1 VHLRRCTQRRTFS
14 RTNIGAAIMDE
25 STQGHLGT
33 DGAPASEGPSA
44 AQPKASRW
52 EDFIDIFYAP
62 SSVFARRAESGFLL
76 PMVVV
81 TVLTGVLYIMNSGVW
96 SEVMDAEMTR
106 ALTKQ
111 SQQLTAEQLQKVR
124 GFSETMAKVG
134 SFAFV
139 PIGIFLTGLMLWVCG
154 KFVEAKQTLRQ
165 ATMVAAFA
173 FMPRIVEALVVAVQ
187 GLLLDPGSFNG
198 RWRVSLGIGRF
209 LDPDTTS
216 PALLALVGRLDVFT
230 IWVTVLLAIGLAV
243 TGKITRGRAA
253 IAAAIVWL
261 LGAAPLMLQ
270 AAR

>member
-1 VHLRRCTQRRTFS
+1 MS
-14 RTNIGAAIMDE
+14 E
-25 STQGHLGT
+25 STDRDIGGDGT
-33 DGAPASEGPSA
+33 PADDVPVA
-44 AQPKASRW
+44 AQPNASRW
-52 EDFIDIFYAP
+52 EDFIDIFYTP
-62 SSVFARRAESGFLL
+62 SSVFARRAASGFLL

-81 TVLTGVLYIMNSGVW
+81 TVLGGALYIMNSGVW
-96 SEVMDAEMTR
+96 SEVMDAEVTR
-106 ALTKQ
+106 AMARQ

-134 SFAFV
+134 AFVFV

-154 KFVEAKQTLRQ
+154 KFVEAKQTIRQ

-173 FMPRIVEALVVAVQ
+173 FMPRIIEALVVAVQ
-187 GLLLDPGSFNG
+187 GLLLAPGSFNG
-198 RWRVSLGIGRF
+198 RWKVLLGIGRF

-243 TGKITRGRAA
+243 TGNISRGRAA
-253 IAAAIVWL
+253 IAAAIVWV
-261 LGAAPLMLQ
+261 LGALPLLLQ